1 MTETPTAEQMLCAY
15 AAGVFPMAAHR
26 NSTQLHWMDPPKRG
40 ILPLDSFHV
49 PKRLRRRLRRSLRAD
64 REVSVH
70 CDRAFSQ
77 TVSLCKEIRDATREM
92 ALSRL
97 HRALIEFVVDG
108 RHNLASVRS
117 PLRRKTLPYRRP
129 SYLLVGEFGEKSGGA
144 RKQALVNT

>member
-1 MTETPTAEQMLCAY
+1 MTETPTTGQMFYAY
-15 AAGVFPMAAHR
+15 DTDVFPMSAHC

-49 PKRLRRRLRRSLRAD
+49 PKRLRRRLRRNLRAD

-70 CDRAFSQ
+70 CDRTFSQ
-77 TVSLCKEIRDATREM
+77 MVSLCKKIRDATREM
-92 ALSRL
+92 VLSRL

-117 PLRRKTLPYRRP
+117 PPRRKTLPYRRP
-129 SYLLVGEFGEKSGGA
+129 SCRLVGEFGEKGA